1 MKKKWIL
8 IPLAVVLAIVLLAL
22 GVWGVSLLRCELL
35 TDKHLPAL
43 TEAGVIENLENQ
55 AGELAV
61 VKVLN
66 RDDDSCTI
74 YCVTDKLPR
83 GNKILFEKQGE
94 SWVAV
99 EWTVVWSYDGV
110 AKNYVLPYWWHTLRG
125 VL

>member
-8 IPLAVVLAIVLLAL
+8 IPLAALLAIILLAL
-22 GVWGVSLLRCELL
+22 AVWGVSLLRCELL
-35 TDKHLPAL
+35 TDKHLPTL
-43 TEAGVIENLENQ
+43 TEAGVIERLESQ
-55 AGELAV
+55 AGELGE

-66 RDDDSCTI
+66 YDDDSFEL

-94 SWVAV
+94 NWVAV
-99 EWTVVWSYDGV
+99 EWTVVWSYDGA
-110 AKNYVLPYWWHTLRG
+110 AKNYVLPYWWHTFKG